1 MKPGSYPVNQ
11 TNSIIVILAKAG
23 IQGPQ
28 TLNWKCDKVEPKVE
42 PGFPS
47 GVRGFTIVE
56 LLITT
61 TISLFIMTGISLLYS
76 NTKNNLRMQADASF
90 MTENAHFALDSLDYH
105 LRLVGHW
112 GGVKDAAVTG
122 LTLAG
127 CSGFAIPSTL
137 VSLQGYAGGATVPV
151 GPNQCITSLADYQ
164 VNSDILV
171 VRYALPDAIFPVDT
185 TLSYSL
191 GAMVQTPGITSSQTS
206 PATLYRCCTTGVP
219 STAGVFTVGQWSTL
233 NNAYIVRSLVG
244 KSAQILQTSGSGQLT
259 IPATLPMDRYNTTNH
274 LYRAEIFFIRPCSNQ
289 GANGVCNATDDN
301 GSPIPTLVSYSLQ
314 DDGTLI
320 QQAVVDG
327 IEMMKL
333 AYGVDTDGD
342 GIPNQYVTAAGVTD
356 WSRVVTVQI
365 SLVMRTLDF
374 NDRYANLYQQSF
386 SMAGGYTFVPATDS
400 ATSATA
406 HIKSYKRIM
415 LTKVVQLRNR
425 IY

>member
-1 MKPGSYPVNQ
+1 M
-11 TNSIIVILAKAG
+11 
-23 IQGPQ
+23 
-28 TLNWKCDKVEPKVE
+28 
-42 PGFPS
+42 
-47 GVRGFTIVE
+47 
-56 LLITT
+56 TT
-61 TISLFIMTGISLLYS
+61 AISLFIMTGISLLYS
-76 NTKNNLRMQADASF
+76 NTRNNLRMQADASF
-90 MTENAHFALDSLDYH
+90 MTENAQFALDGLEFH

-137 VSLQGYAGGATVPV
+137 VSLQGYAGGATVPA
-151 GPNQCITSLADYQ
+151 GPDQCITALADYQ
-164 VNSDILV
+164 RNSDILV

-191 GAMVQTPGITSSQTS
+191 GALVQTPDITSTQTS
-206 PATLYRCCTTGVP
+206 PATLYRCCTTGIP
-219 STAGVFTVGQWSTL
+219 STAGTFSAGEWSTL

-244 KSAQILQTSGSGQLT
+244 KSAQILQTSGTGQLT

-274 LYRAEIFFIRPCSNQ
+274 MFKVEIFFIRPCSDQ
-289 GANGVCNATDDN
+289 GANGVCDATDDN
-301 GSPIPTLVSYSLQ
+301 GAPIPTLVSYSLQ
-314 DDGTLI
+314 DDGTMI

-333 AYGVDTDGD
+333 IYGVDTDGD
-342 GIPNQYVTAAGVTD
+342 GVPNQYVTAANVSN
-356 WSRVVTVQI
+356 WSQVVTVQI
-365 SLVMRTLDF
+365 SLVMRSQDF

-415 LTKVVQLRNR
+415 FTKVVQLRNR